1 MDPASLALAAAMV
14 FGLLTADAA
23 VSANS
28 VAVSVS
34 VPPAIVQ
41 TGFTAEVA
49 ERVFTS
55 EFERMSRARSLLR
68 APSVRSAREP
78 TIVGVIA
85 NALKLDNFTGALQD
99 LLGLDHPR
107 VNAAIVVPAPNRTRL
122 LVNSVSARSGAF
134 TVQVESDAGPEALLR
149 VGAMQTMDQFE
160 PYRSALFH
168 FEQALLSS
176 AHDFTR
182 VKAVAQRELARPV
195 NAGTLQENSYLQ
207 NLLGIVALME
217 DDRATAERFFRETFR
232 LNTGFNV
239 GRLNLGFAL
248 IELDRYREALDL
260 LTPLVSV
267 SLIPEIA
274 LPGRTAPLQEALH
287 STIGVARWG
296 LGDLDGAEE
305 SFRTAVRAFPESE
318 AAHVYWA
325 RLMRERGRVA
335 EAVALEEIARTNALT
350 FDNYPEVA
358 NLFFWMNPKDR
369 QPMQRR
375 ASRVVRTA
383 AD

>member
-107 VNAAIVVPAPNRTRL
+107 VNVAIVVPAPNRTRL

-149 VGAMQTMDQFE
+149 IGAMQTMDQFE

-176 AHDFTR
+176 THDFTR
-182 VKAVAQRELARPV
+182 VKAVAQRELARPSTT
-195 NAGTLQENSYLQ
+195 ATLQENSYLQ

-296 LGDLDGAEE
+296 LGDLDGAEA

>member
-107 VNAAIVVPAPNRTRL
+107 VNVAIVVPAPNRTRL

-296 LGDLDGAEE
+296 LGDLDGAEA

>member
-14 FGLLTADAA
+14 FGLLSADAA
-23 VSANS
+23 VSSNS

-34 VPPAIVQ
+34 VPPPVAT
-41 TGFTAEVA
+41 TGFSAEVA

-55 EFERMSRARSLLR
+55 ELERMSRARSLLR
-68 APSVRSAREP
+68 AATVRSAREP

-85 NALKLDNFTGALQD
+85 GALKLDNFTGALQD

-107 VNAAIVVPAPNRTRL
+107 VNASVVIPAANRTRVL
-122 LVNSVSARSGAF
+122 INSVSARAGSF
-134 TVQVESDAGPEALLR
+134 SVQVDSDAGVEAALR
-149 VGAMQTMDQFE
+149 NGAVLTMEQFE
-160 PYRSALFH
+160 PYRSALFY

-176 AHDFTR
+176 TPDFTR
-182 VKAVAQRELARPV
+182 LKAVAQRELARPPRSE
-195 NAGTLQENSYLQ
+195 TLAENSYLQ
-207 NLLGIVALME
+207 NLLGIVALFE
-217 DDRATAERFFRETFR
+217 NDRVAAEGYFRETFR
-232 LNTGFNV
+232 LNTSFNV
-239 GRLNLGFAL
+239 GRLNLAFAL

-260 LTPLVSV
+260 LTPLTSV
-267 SLIPEIA
+267 AMIPEIA
-274 LPGRTAPLQEALH
+274 LPGREAPLQEALH

-296 LGDLDGAEE
+296 LGDLDGAEA
-305 SFRTAVRAFPESE
+305 SFRTAVRYFPESE

-325 RLMRERGRVA
+325 RLARERGRVTDA
-335 EAVALEEIARTNALT
+335 LALEATARMNALT

-358 NLFFWMNPKDR
+358 NLFFWMNPKDN

>member
-1 MDPASLALAAAMV
+1 VDPASLALAAAMV

-107 VNAAIVVPAPNRTRL
+107 VNVAIVVPAPNRTRL

-296 LGDLDGAEE
+296 LGDLDGAEA

>member
-107 VNAAIVVPAPNRTRL
+107 VNVAIVVPAPNRTRL

-149 VGAMQTMDQFE
+149 IGAMQTMDQFE

-182 VKAVAQRELARPV
+182 VKAVAQRELARPSTT
-195 NAGTLQENSYLQ
+195 ATLQENSYLQ

-296 LGDLDGAEE
+296 LGDLDGAEA

-335 EAVALEEIARTNALT
+335 EAVALEEIARTNSLT